1 MSHMAGIDTTIY
13 LACREDTRK
22 ATKEYIATVIQAHQ
36 ECDAA
41 HEEEQKRWKETIKA
55 NDFEDPVIYLLQV
68 TRKAA
73 HTQAEKAIGTFLASR
88 ESTLQKHIPVNAQV
102 PLIANA

>member
-1 MSHMAGIDTTIY
+1 MSHMEGIDTTIY
-13 LACREDTRK
+13 LACQEDTRK

-36 ECDAA
+36 EPHAA
-41 HEEEQKRWKETIKA
+41 HEEEQKRWKEAIKA
-55 NDFEDPVIYLLQV
+55 DDFKDPVIRLLHI

-73 HTQAEKAIGTFLASR
+73 HTQAEKAIGMFLASR

-102 PLIANA
+102 P